1 MSTQVQLSPE
11 VEAIAQLEATLGALD
26 DAVKVR
32 VLRWAL
38 ERFGLHDLSSAMR
51 QERQTSSERETNREN
66 GGAESAVDLSRAGT
80 LSEFYAAVSP
90 STDAEKVLIAGYWFQ
105 FREGVEHLEAHK
117 INSELKHL
125 GHKVGNITRAFDAL
139 ISQKPQ
145 LVVQL
150 KKEGKTKQARKKY
163 KLTNSGKLSVEAML
177 KGGVR

>member
-11 VEAIAQLEATLGALD
+11 VEAIAQLEVTLGTLD
-26 DAVKVR
+26 DVVRVR

-38 ERFGLHDLSSAMR
+38 ERFGLHDLSSAKPQDKQVPNEGEGNR
-51 QERQTSSERETNREN
+51 NSGEARSS
-66 GGAESAVDLSRAGT
+66 VDLAQFGT
-80 LSEFYAAVSP
+80 LSEFYAIVSP
-90 STDAEKVLIAGYWFQ
+90 STAAETVLVAGYWFQ
-105 FREGVEHLEAHK
+105 FREGLEHLEAHR

-125 GHKVGNITRAFDAL
+125 GHKVGNITRAFDSL

-145 LVVQL
+145 LVVQI

-177 KGGVR
+177 KGNDR